1 MMRIGS
7 DPLRISPAA
16 NGEQHNAAS
25 ALSYRVGDRERQCS
39 TAADHGE
46 RTIVRPVRRACVAH
60 GSSSADPRRIAIVNG
75 RDPARMKAITL
86 ATSGML
92 LLCAAT

>member
-1 MMRIGS
+1 MAM
-7 DPLRISPAA
+7 
-16 NGEQHNAAS
+16 
-25 ALSYRVGDRERQCS
+25 
-39 TAADHGE
+39 
-46 RTIVRPVRRACVAH
+46 
-60 GSSSADPRRIAIVNG
+60 VNG